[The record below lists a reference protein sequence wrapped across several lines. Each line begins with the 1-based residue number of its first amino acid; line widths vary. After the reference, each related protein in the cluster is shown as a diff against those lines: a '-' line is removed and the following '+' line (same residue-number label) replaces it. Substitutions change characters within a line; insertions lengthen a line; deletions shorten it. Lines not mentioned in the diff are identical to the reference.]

1 MKKLIERIDNAYIG
15 EVSDFSEDIK
25 DLGKFS
31 TTEPHGKNE
40 EGTIRYDKKKDQTLL
55 DYYDGFGQVLIAWKG
70 KFTFHEVLYH
80 WSLRY
85 LENANLNK

>member
-15 EVSDFSEDIK
+15 EVSDCSKDIEN
-25 DLGKFS
+25 LGKFS

-40 EGTIRYDKKKDQTLL
+40 VGTICYDKKKNQTSI